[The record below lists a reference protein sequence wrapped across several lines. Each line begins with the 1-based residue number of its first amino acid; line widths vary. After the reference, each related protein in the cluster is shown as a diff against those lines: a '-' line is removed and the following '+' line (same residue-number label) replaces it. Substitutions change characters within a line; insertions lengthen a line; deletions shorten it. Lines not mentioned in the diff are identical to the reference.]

1 MPESALNDE
10 EALDLVREEA
20 GLLKSNRIGLMPA
33 SRRGSVATA
42 TVDELEE
49 TWEQA
54 VKTGEIRTNWRHEAM
69 VLTRYSVLP
78 NLLFL
83 YQLMVH

>member
-20 GLLKSNRIGLMPA
+20 GLLKSNRIRLMPA
-33 SRRGSVATA
+33 SCCGSVATA

-49 TWEQA
+49 TWELA
-54 VKTGEIRTNWRHEAM
+54 VKTGKIKTN
-69 VLTRYSVLP
+69 
-78 NLLFL
+78 
-83 YQLMVH
+83 